1 MEVDGD
7 SLSYQDMMERQM
19 NEEHRRQRE
28 RAIMED
34 GRAMWQQK
42 KREQFELELKE
53 QDEVRNGPSSFC
65 SHWCI
70 CHSVWKPP
78 KIVNISVKPIYISST
93 WNIFETNL
101 SN

>member
-53 QDEVRNGPSSFC
+53 QDEVRNHHHLTLFE
-65 SHWCI
+65 
-70 CHSVWKPP
+70 
-78 KIVNISVKPIYISST
+78 NYQRFEIS
-93 WNIFETNL
+93 IFQKKCL
-101 SN
+101 KRI

>member
-53 QDEVRNGPSSFC
+53 QDEVRNQMQ
-65 SHWCI
+65 
-70 CHSVWKPP
+70 
-78 KIVNISVKPIYISST
+78 ISQCLKT
-93 WNIFETNL
+93 TKNL
-101 SN
+101 KS

>member
-1 MEVDGD
+1 MKKLLTIRISISEWNLKPGMEVDGD

-53 QDEVRNGPSSFC
+53 QDEVRNGRPSSFC
-65 SHWCI
+65 SH
-70 CHSVWKPP
+70 
-78 KIVNISVKPIYISST
+78 
-93 WNIFETNL
+93 
-101 SN
+101 

>member
-53 QDEVRNGPSSFC
+53 QDEVRNGPKA
-65 SHWCI
+65 HKVQLI
-70 CHSVWKPP
+70 L
-78 KIVNISVKPIYISST
+78 
-93 WNIFETNL
+93 L
-101 SN
+101 SARIPRPN

>member
-53 QDEVRNGPSSFC
+53 QDEVRNQMQ
-65 SHWCI
+65 
-70 CHSVWKPP
+70 
-78 KIVNISVKPIYISST
+78 ISQCLENYQKLEIS
-93 WNIFETNL
+93 IFNKSGSKEFSKNFKCFDWQKKV
-101 SN
+101 

>member
-65 SHWCI
+65 SHRCL
-70 CHSVWKPP
+70 CHSV
-78 KIVNISVKPIYISST
+78 
-93 WNIFETNL
+93 
-101 SN
+101 

>member
-53 QDEVRNGPSSFC
+53 QDEVRNQMQISQCLENYQKLEISIFQK
-65 SHWCI
+65 
-70 CHSVWKPP
+70 SV
-78 KIVNISVKPIYISST
+78 
-93 WNIFETNL
+93 
-101 SN
+101 

>member
-53 QDEVRNGPSSFC
+53 QDEVSNY
-65 SHWCI
+65 WCKS
-70 CHSVWKPP
+70 HSVWKLP
-78 KIVNISVKPIYISST
+78 KT
-93 WNIFETNL
+93 WNLHFQ
-101 SN
+101 